1 MDDNR
6 ITNKSLGSGAWD
18 RQVHK
23 GMFDATSSKILILQC
38 FQLVSK
44 KELVFDVSFGKYEE
58 GVTVVF
64 YDGPKGDNEKFT
76 INKDGTISPLKAPNL
91 VIGMIAT
98 ALQHDRSAYE

>member
-6 ITNKSLGSGAWD
+6 VTNKSLGSGAWS

-23 GMFDATSSKILILQC
+23 GMLYDTSSKVLMVKCLQ
-38 FQLVSK
+38 LASK
-44 KELVFDVSFGKYEE
+44 KELVFDVAFGKYEE

>member
-6 ITNKSLGSGAWD
+6 VTYKSLGSGAWS

-23 GMFDATSSKILILQC
+23 GMFDATLSKILILQC
-38 FQLVSK
+38 LQLTSK
-44 KELVFDVSFGKYEE
+44 KELVFDVAFGKYEE
-58 GVTVVF
+58 GVTVVL
-64 YDGPKGDNEKFT
+64 YDGPKENREKFT

>member
-6 ITNKSLGSGAWD
+6 VTYKSLGSGAWI

-23 GMFDATSSKILILQC
+23 GMFEVTSSKILMFEYLQ
-38 FQLVSK
+38 LTSK
-44 KELVFDVSFGKYEE
+44 KELVFDVAFGKYEE

-64 YDGPKGDNEKFT
+64 YEGLKGDNEKFT
-76 INKDGTISPLKAPNL
+76 INKDGTISPLKTPNL

>member
-6 ITNKSLGSGAWD
+6 ITNKSLGSGAWN

-23 GMFDATSSKILILQC
+23 GMFDATSSKILIIQC
-38 FQLVSK
+38 LQLVSK
-44 KELVFDVSFGKYEE
+44 KELVFYVSFGKYEE
-58 GVTVVF
+58 GNTVVF
-64 YDGPKGDNEKFT
+64 FAGPRDDNTKFT
-76 INKDGTISPLKAPNL
+76 INKDGTISPLQAQNL